1 MKADLQKEK
10 WASLKAPVFLESL
23 LKRYDSRRESIQPL
37 YERIFE
43 LACSLIEPAE
53 LCEAFP
59 AKSLPS
65 LVLHLPGAERI
76 MLGVCTLGPGIDS
89 KISELC
95 RSDLASA
102 VILDEIGTAW
112 ILAIAN
118 DMYRKIRAD
127 ADAIGLQS
135 SPSFRPGIGQW
146 PLEYQRVILDHLK
159 TKDLGIALSDGMM
172 LIPQKSISMIVA
184 IGERL
189 GRTRFSERGQE

>member
-10 WASLKAPVFLESL
+10 RASLKAPVSLESF

-53 LCEAFP
+53 LNKAFP
-59 AKSLPS
+59 ANSLPS

-76 MLGVCTLGPGIDS
+76 VLGVCTLGPGIDS

-112 ILAIAN
+112 VLAIAN

-127 ADAIGLQS
+127 ADAVGLQS
-135 SPSFRPGIGQW
+135 SPSFRPGIGRW
-146 PLEYQRVILDHLK
+146 PLEYQRVILDHLQ
-159 TKDLGIALSDGMM
+159 TKDMGITLSDGMM

-189 GRTRFSERGQE
+189 ERTRFYESGQE